1 LPPIL
6 LLAISQL
13 KIAAIRL
20 RQLGTS
26 QSITFFAPPEVHQ
39 SILDL
44 CNKKSGDSL
53 YSYDVICW
61 LLEQTCSGIKQLQPL
76 YFSQGADFCR
86 RAQAAF
92 DHSKFVA
99 NPQQREAYL

>member
-1 LPPIL
+1 M
-6 LLAISQL
+6 
-13 KIAAIRL
+13 RL

-44 CNKKSGDSL
+44 RKKTSGDPIN
-53 YSYDVICW
+53 SYDVICW
-61 LLEQTCSGIKQLQPL
+61 LLEQTCSGIEQLQPL

-86 RAQAAF
+86 RVQATL
-92 DHSKFVA
+92 DHSDFVV
-99 NPQQREAYL
+99 NPQQREAYHCDRSNGRL